1 MGTRI
6 QELLQ
11 DYYEFTDL
19 SLATG
24 VDITNLE
31 GVEKKFAGSPAKI
44 ILHMAAKTDVDA
56 CEDDRI
62 LGEEGSAWLINV
74 IGTENIVNKAEQY
87 GKRVIYVSTDF
98 VFDGTKDS
106 YDEHDVPNPVN
117 WYGRTK
123 YEGEQIVAR
132 AKVNSTIVRL
142 AYPYR
147 AKFAEKMDFVRR
159 ILSELEK
166 TGKVYGL
173 VDHVFTPT
181 FIDDIAAAIK
191 ILIEKDLAGIYH
203 VVGSLD
209 LPVIDAVRLIAEIF
223 SLKGQIEPVKR
234 SEYFKDRAFRPSK
247 LALNNDK
254 IKKLGVSMKT
264 FDEGLKIMK
273 LQIGEDK

>member
-24 VDITNLE
+24 VDITNVE
-31 GVEKKFAGSPAKI
+31 DVEKNFAGSPAKI

-98 VFDGTKDS
+98 VFDGTKDG
-106 YDEHDVPNPVN
+106 YDEHDIPNPVN

-147 AKFAEKMDFVRR
+147 AKFAEKKDFVRK

-173 VDHVFTPT
+173 VDHIFTPT

-191 ILIEKDLAGIYH
+191 ILTEKDLAGIYH
-203 VVGSLD
+203 VVGSQD

-234 SEYFKDRAFRPSK
+234 NEYFKDRAFRPSK

-254 IKKLGVSMKT
+254 IKKLGCHMKT
-264 FDEGLKIMK
+264 FDEGLKTVK
-273 LQIGEDK
+273 LQIEEDK